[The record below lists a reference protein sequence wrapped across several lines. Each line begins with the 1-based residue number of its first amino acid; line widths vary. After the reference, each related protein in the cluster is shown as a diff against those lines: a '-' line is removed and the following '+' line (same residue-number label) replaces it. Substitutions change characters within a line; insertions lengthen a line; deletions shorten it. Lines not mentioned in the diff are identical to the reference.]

1 MNARSPNSSQE
12 RRSAISRRSALLL
25 ALSSSGALAQGFG
38 GLGASAP
45 GFAIPRAGTQ
55 LAFPRDHGPHPD
67 FRTEWWYVTANLKGD
82 DGAAY
87 GVQWTLFRFALQPN
101 AARAGW
107 DDRNVWMGHAA
118 ATSVS
123 EHLFAQKFARGGIGQ
138 AGVEASPFRA
148 FVDDWVLE
156 TRDDSVDAGIERLRV
171 AASDKSFAFA
181 LDLTAMGPVVLQG
194 EGGYSRKS
202 EAGQASYYYSQPFFR
217 AEGSLSMSGRKIQ
230 VSGRAWMDREWS
242 SQPLGADQK
251 GWDWFSLHL
260 EGGARLML
268 YRMRSVESAPFLFG
282 NWIDADGATSILAR
296 EDIVLEPLETTRIAG
311 RDVPIRWRVKIKNRD
326 VDIETRPLNP
336 KSWMGTDF
344 AYWEGPIRF
353 TGSHSGEGYLE
364 MTGY

>member
-1 MNARSPNSSQE
+1 MDALSLCTAAERGAGRLGRSQCLDGPCGGDE
-12 RRSAISRRSALLL
+12 RRANISSRKNSRAAELARRASRRRPF
-25 ALSSSGALAQGFG
+25 ALSSTTGFWKR
-38 GLGASAP
+38 AT
-45 GFAIPRAGTQ
+45 IP
-55 LAFPRDHGPHPD
+55 
-67 FRTEWWYVTANLKGD
+67 
-82 DGAAY
+82 
-87 GVQWTLFRFALQPN
+87 
-101 AARAGW
+101 
-107 DDRNVWMGHAA
+107 
-118 ATSVS
+118 S
-123 EHLFAQKFARGGIGQ
+123 
-138 AGVEASPFRA
+138 
-148 FVDDWVLE
+148 
-156 TRDDSVDAGIERLRV
+156 DAGIERLRV
-171 AASDKSFAFA
+171 AASDKSFAYA
-181 LDLTAMGPVVLQG
+181 LDLTATGPVVLQG

-217 AEGSLSMSGRKIQ
+217 AEGSLSMNGRKIQ

-268 YRMRSVESAPFLFG
+268 YRMRSVEAAPFLFG

-296 EDIVLEPLETTRIAG
+296 EDIFLEPLETIRIAD
-311 RDVPIRWRVKIKNRD
+311 RDVPIRWLVKIKSRD

-336 KSWMGTDF
+336 RSWMGTDF